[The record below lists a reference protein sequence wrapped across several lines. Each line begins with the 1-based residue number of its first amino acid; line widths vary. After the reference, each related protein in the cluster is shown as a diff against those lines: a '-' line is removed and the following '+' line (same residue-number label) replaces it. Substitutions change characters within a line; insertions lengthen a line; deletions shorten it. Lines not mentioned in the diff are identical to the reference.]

1 MWTPRRRYSSGTC
14 AIGESLVRYELHP
27 QNCAFQWQGPHSPAQ
42 RQDAVLNAAQIDAFH
57 RDGFVALQDVFNAQ
71 EVAALCAQIDPLE
84 AEAEAALRQRPDGRQ
99 LISRAGEITF
109 RAHLVLASQALAQ
122 FCRHPRLLSLCRDLI
137 GPDVRLYWE
146 QSVYK
151 KPGMREEFPWHQ
163 DNGYTFLE
171 PQQYLT
177 CWIAMT
183 EATQENGC
191 PWVVPNL
198 HTLGTLAHRWTE
210 YGFCCLTDV
219 QDAVPIELR
228 PGGIAVF
235 SSLTP
240 HRTGPN
246 LTDTPRKAYIVQ
258 YAPDGAS
265 ILRPNKPPELAN
277 APGRQFM
284 VLRDG
289 LAELAE

>member
-1 MWTPRRRYSSGTC
+1 M
-14 AIGESLVRYELHP
+14 RYELHP
-27 QNCAFQWQGPHSPAQ
+27 QNRAFQWQVPEPVAHLGARHHALLSAE
-42 RQDAVLNAAQIDAFH
+42 QIEAFQ
-57 RDGFVALQDVFNAQ
+57 RDGFVALQDVFSAQ
-71 EVAALCAQIDPLE
+71 EVAALCSLIDPLE
-84 AEAEAALRQRPDGRQ
+84 AAAEAALRQRPNGRQ
-99 LISRAGEITF
+99 LISRADEITF
-109 RAHLVLASQALAQ
+109 RAHLVLRSEALAQ
-122 FCRHPRLLSLCRDLI
+122 FCRHPSLLAICRDLL

-146 QSVYK
+146 QCVYK

-183 EATQENGC
+183 EATQDNGC

-210 YGFCCLTDV
+210 YGFCCLNEV
-219 QDAVPIELR
+219 EGAVPIELR
-228 PGGIAVF
+228 PGGIALF

-240 HRTGPN
+240 HRTIPN
-246 LTDTPRKAYIVQ
+246 LTSAPRKAYIVQ

-265 ILRPNKPPELAN
+265 IQLPNQAPQLAN

-289 LAELAE
+289 RAEIGG

>member
-1 MWTPRRRYSSGTC
+1 M
-14 AIGESLVRYELHP
+14 RYELHP
-27 QNCAFQWQGPHSPAQ
+27 QNQAFQWQVPSLRAELGQ
-42 RQDAVLNAAQIDAFH
+42 REGAVLSATQIAAFH
-57 RDGFVALQDVFNAQ
+57 DDGFVALQEVFSAN
-71 EVAALCAQIDPLE
+71 EVAALCAAIDPLE

-109 RAHLVLASQALAQ
+109 RAHLVLLSDALAR
-122 FCRHPRLLSLCRDLI
+122 FCRHPRLLSICRDLI

-151 KPGMREEFPWHQ
+151 KPGMRAEFPWHQ

-177 CWIAMT
+177 CWIALT
-183 EATQENGC
+183 DATRANGC
-191 PWVVPNL
+191 PWVVPKL
-198 HTLGTLAHRWTE
+198 HTLGTFAHRWTE

-246 LTDTPRKAYIVQ
+246 LTAVSRKAYIVQ

-265 ILRPNKPPELAN
+265 IVRPNQPPELAD
-277 APGRQFM
+277 APGRQCL

-289 LAELAE
+289 RAETFE